1 MSAGLRNAQK
11 DRGAV
16 WLTAPITFARASWK
30 PLIVVAALAGCAPPR
45 PPVTQD
51 SPAEMA
57 AGLQG
62 PAYATVASVRPI
74 GGFGTAETNPDAAIL
89 PAMGVASSAMPSGRA
104 SSEIVVRTDG
114 GETLSV
120 VQPDAA
126 GLSPGER
133 VMVLPGGLPR
143 LTPVSPAS

>member
-1 MSAGLRNAQK
+1 
-11 DRGAV
+11 
-16 WLTAPITFARASWK
+16 
-30 PLIVVAALAGCAPPR
+30 LIVVTALAGCAPPR
-45 PPVTQD
+45 PPVTQA
-51 SPAEMA
+51 SPAETA

-74 GGFGTAETNPDAAIL
+74 GGFGTTADTNPDAAIL
-89 PAMGVASSAMPSGRA
+89 PAMGVAASAMPSGSA